1 MSKIGKI
8 IWQDLTVEN
17 AEQVRDFYSEVVG
30 WKFTEHAMKEYSDFN
45 MVNSSDGEVVAGICH
60 KRGENKN
67 LPSQWLNYVAVE
79 NVEAA
84 LEKCKALGG
93 KIIEGPKEVGK
104 SKFVVIQDPAG
115 AYLALW
121 QE

>member
-1 MSKIGKI
+1 MNKIGKI

-30 WKFTEHAMKEYSDFN
+30 WKFSEHPMKEYSDYN
-45 MVNSSDGEVVAGICH
+45 MENPTDGEVVAGICH
-60 KRGENKN
+60 KRGGNKN

-84 LEKCKALGG
+84 IEKCKSLGG
-93 KIIEGPKEVGK
+93 TIIEGPKDVGK